1 MDIVQGELT
10 YEKLDRI
17 GVGQGLNSE
26 VYRAREIG
34 MDRTVAVKE
43 ITKADLSVRGIHDFF
58 REARMLF
65 NARHNHVAEIYT
77 AVETNELVS
86 LVMPLY
92 ERGSL
97 ASRIAQGPLSPSTV
111 VRIAHEV
118 LLGLGV
124 VHMRNMVHFD
134 LKPTNVLFAP
144 NGRAMVADFGQTR
157 MLNDLGVAEEP
168 AMYPYA
174 VPPEVE
180 RFHAATS
187 AADIWQMGLL
197 MYRALNGDPFYHHVK
212 AEQLDKAGN
221 AAACRRSGKIVDL
234 AQFQPHVPLSLRRVI
249 KRAMSVQP
257 TERFESA
264 EQFSDVLGRA
274 IIPLNWEMATE
285 GTVLVWR
292 VERRG
297 KAPLVVRVEQASN
310 DRKNVQVY
318 TEGTN
323 GLRACGKAE
332 MWAEGLTVK
341 QAEQHLRVRVF
352 TQLGRR

>member
-1 MDIVQGELT
+1 MEIVRGELT
-10 YEKLDRI
+10 YEKQDRI

-34 MDRTVAVKE
+34 MNRTVAVKE
-43 ITKADLSVRGIHDFF
+43 IAKADLSVRGIYDFF

-65 NARHNHVAEIYT
+65 QARHHHVAEIFT
-77 AVETNELVS
+77 AVETAELVS

-97 ASRIAQGPLSPSTV
+97 ASRIAQGPLSLNSAL
-111 VRIAHEV
+111 RIAHEV

-157 MLNDLGVAEEP
+157 MLNDMGVAEEP

-174 VPPEVE
+174 IPPEVE

-197 MYRALNGDPFYHHVK
+197 LYRALNGDPFYCAIK
-212 AEQLDKAGN
+212 AEQLEKAGS

-234 AQFQPHVPLSLRRVI
+234 DHFQPHVPLSLRKII
-249 KRAMSVQP
+249 KRAMAFDP
-257 TERFESA
+257 ANRFESA
-264 EQFSDVLGRA
+264 EQFSDVLGRVIVA
-274 IIPLNWEMATE
+274 LDWQMTSAGTE
-285 GTVLVWR
+285 LFWR
-292 VERRG
+292 AEPRG
-297 KAPLVVRVEQASN
+297 RTPLVVQVEQAPQN
-310 DRKNVQVY
+310 RRNIRVY
-318 TEGTN
+318 TDGLK
-323 GLRACGKAE
+323 GLRAHGKDK
-332 MWAEGLTVK
+332 MWADGLTVK
-341 QAEQHLRVRVF
+341 QTAEHLRLRVF
-352 TQLGRR
+352 TPLGRK